1 LHVCQSS
8 SYMRK
13 IWGVGWGQ
21 STISSMF
28 LNRDPEFTGE
38 SSSTP
43 VNDLKFQLSCF
54 KGKIAHW
61 RILLRQWDID

>member
-1 LHVCQSS
+1 MKVCTYVNRQVT
-8 SYMRK
+8 YRK

-38 SSSTP
+38 RNLHASERSEVP
-43 VNDLKFQLSCF
+43 VKFF
-54 KGKIAHW
+54 
-61 RILLRQWDID
+61 

>member
-1 LHVCQSS
+1 
-8 SYMRK
+8 MRK

-28 LNRDPEFTGE
+28 LNRDPEFAGDGSE
-38 SSSTP
+38 VP
-43 VNDLKFQLSCF
+43 GSCPSPSKVF
-54 KGKIAHW
+54 KGEIAHW

>member
-1 LHVCQSS
+1 MH
-8 SYMRK
+8 K

-38 SSSTP
+38 SSSGRQC
-43 VNDLKFQLSCF
+43 DLKYDGVLF
-54 KGKIAHW
+54 KVQVKFF
-61 RILLRQWDID
+61 